1 MDKFDV
7 IVVGSGFGGAVMA
20 CRLAGKGARVLVLER
35 GRRWRVED
43 YPSVSRDNWLW
54 DEDEP
59 ERQNGWLDFR
69 WFGDMSVAMGAG
81 VGGGS
86 LIYANVSI
94 EAPPETFAEGWPEA
108 IDYQSLKPYYDE
120 VGRMLAVAPL
130 PRNQWTPRTRLMR
143 EAAERLGH
151 GGRFRVVDQAI
162 SYDPHWHAQLPDAY
176 SQKHSRPF
184 TNAQGVRQGTCVH
197 CGNCD
202 LGCPVLAKNTLDL
215 NYLARAEQQGA
226 DIRPLHQVRC
236 LWPEANG
243 YGLRVRDLASARDL
257 DFRAPRVVLA
267 AGSVGSTELLL
278 RCRDQYR
285 TLPGLSGALG
295 RRWSAN
301 GDFVT
306 PAWYDDREVQP
317 SRGPTISAAIDYLDG
332 AVEGERFLVED
343 GGIPDLLAHLLEYL
357 GERRWSRSL
366 PGRHRLAQALLRLR
380 RDGGT
385 LAQMMPW
392 FGQAVDGNSGRFYL
406 GRRWYA
412 PWRRDR
418 LRLDWDYRPAESAV
432 AALAGIHE
440 RLIHT
445 TGGGS
450 MVPPTWTLLRNLV
463 TPHPLGGCNMADD
476 PAHGVVNDR
485 GKVYGYPGLMVMDG
499 SVIPRALGLNPS
511 RTIAALAERAAAR
524 IA

>member
-1 MDKFDV
+1 MEQFDTV
-7 IVVGSGFGGAVMA
+7 VVGSGFGGAVMA
-20 CRLAGKGARVLVLER
+20 CRLAEKGETVLVLER
-35 GRRWRVED
+35 GRRWRPDE
-43 YPSVSRDNWLW
+43 YPSVSHDHWFW

-94 EAPPETFAEGWPEA
+94 EAPPATFDQGWPEA
-108 IDYQSLKPYYDE
+108 ITHDALKPHYDE
-120 VGRMLAVAPL
+120 AGRMLAVGPMPERQL
-130 PRNQWTPRTRLMR
+130 TPRTRLMR

-151 GGRFRVVDQAI
+151 GDRFRVVDQAL
-162 SYDPHWHAQLPDAY
+162 SYDPDWHADLPDAY
-176 SQKHSRPF
+176 SHDRSRRF
-184 TNAQGVRQGTCVH
+184 INAQGVEQGTCVH

-226 DIRPLHQVRC
+226 VIRPLHQVRC
-236 LWPEANG
+236 VSPDGDG
-243 YGLRVRDLASARDL
+243 YRLHVRDLGEQQDRA
-257 DFRAPRVVLA
+257 FRAARVVLA

-278 RCRDQYR
+278 RCRDQFR
-285 TLPGLSGALG
+285 TLPRLSAALG
-295 RRWSAN
+295 ERWSAN

-306 PAWYDDREVQP
+306 PAWYQDRAINP

-332 AVEGERFLVED
+332 AVDGERFLVED
-343 GGIPDLLAHLLEYL
+343 GGIPDLLAHLVEHL
-357 GERRWSRSL
+357 GRRDWRRSL
-366 PGRHRLAQALLRLR
+366 IGRHRLARALRELAEG
-380 RDGGT
+380 GGT
-385 LAQMMPW
+385 LARVMPW

-418 LRLDWDYRPAESAV
+418 LKLDWDYRPAESAV
-432 AALAGIHE
+432 AALARSHE
-440 RLIHT
+440 RLT
-445 TGGGS
+445 QATGGES
-450 MVPPTWTLLRNLV
+450 MVPPTWSVLKNLV

-476 PAHGVVNDR
+476 AARGVVDDR
-485 GKVYGYPGLMVMDG
+485 GEVYGYPGLYVMDG

-511 RTIAALAERAAAR
+511 RTIAALAEYAAAR